1 MPVEGSS
8 ENSPKGEFGGAGP
21 LPHPTTQ
28 SGYAVGGR
36 AGERAGTVT
45 QPSRGRAVA
54 LRTRLLAAML
64 APMLGIAIL
73 LGLAGATL
81 IADVVRRTNDRVL
94 GGALGAIAETVQVER
109 GEVTMDLPAAAF
121 GMLENSERDNVY
133 YRIAVGDRLLT
144 GYADLSAPRIADLT
158 VDAPRFRYASYRDQP
173 IRIAEV
179 RRSLPR
185 IDRPVIVQVAETLD
199 GRHALQRRLLVALL
213 LGEVLLVSVAMLLIR
228 PALGWSLRPL
238 ARLRTVVA
246 ARDTQAT
253 PDLSPLETG
262 PLPAEL
268 RPLAEAFD
276 HLLARLDS
284 ATAGMRRFTAD
295 ASHQMRT
302 PLAVLKV
309 QVALARRGDP
319 AALGEIADAAD
330 RLERLVTQLLALAR
344 AEEAGV
350 SPPLER
356 VDVREVAVTVI
367 NRRIGQVIGAGVDI
381 HLDAPD
387 GDIAI
392 ASHRTLLF
400 EILSN
405 LVDNAIRYNRK
416 GGMVTITIRV
426 DAGVVSIA
434 VADDGPG
441 LPDADLDRVGQRFVR
456 LANSAGQE
464 GSGLGLAIVRSA
476 ARRIG
481 AQIEFRNTRPGLRVT
496 LRFDAARA
504 SNGFT

>member
-1 MPVEGSS
+1 MPVEGSF
-8 ENSPKGEFGGAGP
+8 ENPPDGEF
-21 LPHPTTQ
+21 
-28 SGYAVGGR
+28 
-36 AGERAGTVT
+36 GTVT
-45 QPSRGRAVA
+45 QAPRGRALA

-64 APMLGIAIL
+64 APLLGIAVL

-94 GGALGAIAETVQVER
+94 GGALGAVAETVQVER

-144 GYADLSAPRIADLT
+144 GYADLSAPRIADLAIDT
-158 VDAPRFRYASYRDQP
+158 PRFRYASYRDQP

-179 RRSLPR
+179 RRDLPR

-213 LGEVLLVSVAMLLIR
+213 LGEILLVGVAMLLIR

-238 ARLRTVVA
+238 ARLRTAVA
-246 ARDTQAT
+246 ARDTRAT
-253 PDLSPLETG
+253 PDLSPLDTG
-262 PLPAEL
+262 PLPVEL
-268 RPLAEAFD
+268 VPLADAFD
-276 HLLARLDS
+276 HLLARLDN
-284 ATAGMRRFTAD
+284 ATAGIRRFTAD

-319 AALGEIADAAD
+319 GALGEIADAAD

-344 AEEAGV
+344 ADEAGV
-350 SPPLER
+350 SPPRER
-356 VDVREVAVTVI
+356 VDLREVAVGVI
-367 NRRIGQVIGAGVDI
+367 GRRIGQAIEAGVDL
-381 HLDAPD
+381 HLDAPE
-387 GDIAI
+387 GPVVI
-392 ASHRTLLF
+392 ASHRTLLV

-405 LVDNAIRYNRK
+405 LVDNAIRYNRN
-416 GGMVTITIRV
+416 GGMVAIVIGE
-426 DAGVVSIA
+426 DAGTVSIA

-441 LPDADLDRVGQRFVR
+441 LPDADVDRVGQRFLR
-456 LANSAGQE
+456 LSTSAGKD

-476 ARRIG
+476 VQRLGGNID
-481 AQIEFRNTRPGLRVT
+481 FRNTQPGLRVT
-496 LRFDAARA
+496 LRF
-504 SNGFT
+504 